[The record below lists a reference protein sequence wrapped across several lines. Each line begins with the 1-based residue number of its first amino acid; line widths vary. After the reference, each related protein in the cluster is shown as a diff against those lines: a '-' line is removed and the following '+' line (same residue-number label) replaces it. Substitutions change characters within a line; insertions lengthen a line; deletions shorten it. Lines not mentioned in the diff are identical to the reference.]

1 MFNFKLKK
9 KKLRYNVNGKALLL
23 GLSNSRY
30 SSHMCAIPSSSQCL
44 SHLNDQFNFVS
55 SLPSKIQKKIEVR
68 TPFYEQWPEWEE
80 IDRWKENFPDIS
92 ISTTSQKS
100 FIKNL
105 MQCRISISTYNA
117 TTFLETLSL
126 NFPTIIFWDEEFS
139 SISLDA
145 KKFFSALESVGI
157 FHKSPQS
164 AAQKIIDIW
173 DDIPAWW
180 NSSDVQKVRRQFCN
194 QYSKLSNS
202 PVEDLL
208 NVFNS

>member
-1 MFNFKLKK
+1 M
-9 KKLRYNVNGKALLL
+9 
-23 GLSNSRY
+23 
-30 SSHMCAIPSSSQCL
+30 H
-44 SHLNDQFNFVS
+44 
-55 SLPSKIQKKIEVR
+55 
-68 TPFYEQWPEWEE
+68 
-80 IDRWKENFPDIS
+80 
-92 ISTTSQKS
+92 
-100 FIKNL
+100 
-105 MQCRISISTYNA
+105 CRISISTYNA

-180 NSSDVQKVRRQFCN
+180 NSSDDQKVRRQFCN